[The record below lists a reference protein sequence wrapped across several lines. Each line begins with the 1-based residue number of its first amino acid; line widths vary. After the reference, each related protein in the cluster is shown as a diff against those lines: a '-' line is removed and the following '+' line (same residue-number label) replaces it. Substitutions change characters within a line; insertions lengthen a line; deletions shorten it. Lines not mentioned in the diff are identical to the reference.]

1 MSAWI
6 VRKPRPQAR
15 VRLFCFPYAGG
26 GASIYRAWP
35 DALPHLDVC
44 AIQPPGRET
53 RMREAPFQSLDALV
67 DGAVAAITPLLD
79 QPFAFFGY
87 SLGAYVAFEA
97 ARRLRARGA
106 ALPARL
112 FLGACPAPQ
121 TPRRKAPIHALPDA
135 ELKAEIRGYQGT
147 PTEVL
152 EHDELMELLLP
163 LLRADFGV
171 YETYVLRDEPPLDV
185 PFSVL
190 GGLTDEDATR
200 ADLDAWRE
208 HTTRAFVLRMFPGN
222 HFFLNTERTRL
233 LTSILQDLGPLLAG

>member
-6 VRKPRPQAR
+6 VRKPRPRAK

-53 RMREAPFQSLDALV
+53 RMREPPFTRLDPLV
-67 DGAVAAITPLLD
+67 DAAVEAILPLLD

-106 ALPARL
+106 PAPVRL
-112 FLGACPAPQ
+112 FLAACSAPQ
-121 TPRRKAPIHALPDA
+121 TPRRRPPIHALPEP
-135 ELKAEIRGYQGT
+135 ELIQEIRSYAGT
-147 PTEVL
+147 PAAVL
-152 EHDELMELLLP
+152 EHEELMTLLLP

-171 YETYVLRDEPPLDV
+171 FETYSSPAQPPLDV
-185 PFSVL
+185 PLSIL
-190 GGLTDEDATR
+190 GGLTDEDAPR

-222 HFFLNTERTRL
+222 HFFINTERTRL
-233 LTSILQDLGPLLAG
+233 LTSVLQDLGPLLAG

>member
-1 MSAWI
+1 MSSWI
-6 VRKPRPQAR
+6 VRKPRPRAK
-15 VRLFCFPYAGG
+15 VRLFCFPYAGS

-53 RMREAPFQSLDALV
+53 RMRDEPIKRLEPLVEATV
-67 DGAVAAITPLLD
+67 EAILPLLD

-87 SLGAYVAFEA
+87 SLGSYVAFEA
-97 ARRLRARGA
+97 TRRLRALGA
-106 ALPARL
+106 PLPARL
-112 FLGACPAPQ
+112 FLGACGAPQ
-121 TPRRKAPIHALPDA
+121 TPRRKAPIHDLPDA
-135 ELKAEIRGYQGT
+135 EFMNELRGYQGT
-147 PTEVL
+147 PAEVL
-152 EHDELMELLLP
+152 EHEELMALLLP

-171 YETYVLRDEPPLDV
+171 YETYVPRNEPPLDI

-190 GGLTDEDATR
+190 GGLTDEDVTR

-208 HTTRAFVLRMFPGN
+208 HTTKAFVLRMFPGN

-233 LTSILQDLGPLLAG
+233 LTSVLQDLGPLLAG

>member
-6 VRKPRPQAR
+6 VRKPRPRAK

-44 AIQPPGRET
+44 ALQPPGRET
-53 RMREAPFQSLDALV
+53 RMREAPFTRLDPFV
-67 DGAVAAITPLLD
+67 DSAVEAILPLLD

-106 ALPARL
+106 AMPVRL
-112 FLGACPAPQ
+112 FLAACPAPQ
-121 TPRRKAPIHALPDA
+121 VARRKPPIHALPEA
-135 ELKAEIRGYQGT
+135 ELIQEIKSYAGT
-147 PTEVL
+147 PAEVL
-152 EHDELMELLLP
+152 EHEELMALLLP

-171 YETYVLRDEPPLDV
+171 FETYSSRAEAPLDV
-185 PFSVL
+185 PLSIL

-200 ADLDAWRE
+200 ADLEAWRE
-208 HTTRAFVLRMFPGN
+208 HTTKAFVLRMFPGN
-222 HFFLNTERTRL
+222 HFFINTERTRL
-233 LTSILQDLGPLLAG
+233 LTSVLQDLGPLLAG

>member
-6 VRKPRPQAR
+6 IRKPRPRAK

-53 RMREAPFQSLDALV
+53 RMRDQPFTRLAPLV
-67 DGAVAAITPLLD
+67 DAAVEAILPLLD

-106 ALPARL
+106 ALPVRL
-112 FLGACPAPQ
+112 FLAACPAPQ
-121 TPRRKAPIHALPDA
+121 IERRKPPIHALPEA
-135 ELKAEIRGYQGT
+135 ELIHEIRSYAGT
-147 PTEVL
+147 PAEVL
-152 EHDELMELLLP
+152 EHEELMALLLP

-171 YETYVLRDEPPLDV
+171 YETYASPTEPPLDI
-185 PFSVL
+185 PLSIL

-233 LTSILQDLGPLLAG
+233 LTSVLQDLGPLLAG

>member
-6 VRKPRPQAR
+6 VRKPRPRAK

-44 AIQPPGRET
+44 ALQPPGRET
-53 RMREAPFQSLDALV
+53 RMREAPLTRLDPLV
-67 DGAVAAITPLLD
+67 DSAVEAILPLLD

-106 ALPARL
+106 PTPVRL
-112 FLGACPAPQ
+112 FLAACPAPQ
-121 TPRRKAPIHALPDA
+121 IARRKPPIHELPEA
-135 ELKAEIRGYQGT
+135 ELIQEIKSYAGT
-147 PTEVL
+147 PAEVL
-152 EHDELMELLLP
+152 EHEELMALLLP

-171 YETYVLRDEPPLDV
+171 FETYAPRAEAPLDV
-185 PFSVL
+185 PLSIL

-208 HTTRAFVLRMFPGN
+208 HTTSAFVLRMFPGN

>member
-6 VRKPRPQAR
+6 VRKPRPRAK

-26 GASIYRAWP
+26 GASIFRAWP
-35 DALPHLDVC
+35 DALPHLDIC
-44 AIQPPGRET
+44 AIQPPGREN
-53 RMREAPFQSLDALV
+53 RMRDAAFTRLDPLV
-67 DGAVAAITPLLD
+67 DAAVEAITPLLD
-79 QPFAFFGY
+79 QPYAFFGY
-87 SLGAYVAFEA
+87 SLGSFVAFEA

-106 ALPARL
+106 RLPERL

-121 TPRRKAPIHALPDA
+121 VVRRKPPIHELPEA
-135 ELKAEIRGYQGT
+135 ELIREVRSYQGT
-147 PTEVL
+147 PPEVL
-152 EHDELMELLLP
+152 EHEELMEMLLP
-163 LLRADFGV
+163 ILRADFGV
-171 YETYVLRDEPPLDV
+171 YETYASRPEPPLDV
-185 PFSVL
+185 PLSVL

-208 HTTRAFVLRMFPGN
+208 HTTKAFVLRMFPGN

>member
-6 VRKPRPQAR
+6 VRKPRPRAK

-53 RMREAPFQSLDALV
+53 RMRDEPLRRLEPLVEA
-67 DGAVAAITPLLD
+67 AVEAILPLLD

-87 SLGAYVAFEA
+87 SLGSYVAFEA
-97 ARRLRARGA
+97 ARRLRALGA
-106 ALPARL
+106 PLPVRL

-121 TPRRKAPIHALPDA
+121 TPRLKAPIHDLPDA
-135 ELKAEIRGYQGT
+135 ELVREVRSYQGT
-147 PTEVL
+147 PAEVL
-152 EHDELMELLLP
+152 EHEELMALLLP

-171 YETYVLRDEPPLDV
+171 YETYALRDEPPLDI

-190 GGLTDEDATR
+190 GGLADEDATR

-208 HTTRAFVLRMFPGN
+208 HTSKAFVLRMFPGN

-233 LTSILQDLGPLLAG
+233 LTSVLQDLGPLLAG

>member
-6 VRKPRPQAR
+6 VRKPRPQAK

-53 RMREAPFQSLDALV
+53 RMREAPLTQIEPLV
-67 DGAVAAITPLLD
+67 EGAVEAILPLLD

-87 SLGAYVAFEA
+87 SLGACVAFEA

-106 ALPARL
+106 PLPVRL
-112 FLGACPAPQ
+112 FLGACAAPHLA
-121 TPRRKAPIHALPDA
+121 RRKPPIHALPDA
-135 ELKAEIRGYQGT
+135 ELRDEVRKYQGT
-147 PTEVL
+147 PAEVL
-152 EHDELMELLLP
+152 EHEELMALLLP
-163 LLRADFGV
+163 LLRADFAV
-171 YETYVLRDEPPLDV
+171 FENYALRDEPPLDI

-208 HTTRAFVLRMFPGN
+208 HTTRAFALRMFPGN